1 MWCRITPGLSLAF
14 LQDKSKR
21 MASTNRTQ
29 HGASARAG
37 RTSSARKAPAN
48 RVPARTSRTPGK
60 TSAVKKS
67 APKAKQRP
75 GGLPVLPVAI
85 VVALALL
92 GWFLYPMARL
102 HYIEQRKVAQLQTQ
116 LTSIQQRNKKLRA
129 EVDKLK
135 TPEGVEQA
143 AHELGLARRG
153 EQVWVSVQDGKVR
166 SAPTTAT
173 PLQAASVAPGGW
185 TRFLDTIFGVG
196 GQ

>member
-1 MWCRITPGLSLAF
+1 VPARASRTPA
-14 LQDKSKR
+14 
-21 MASTNRTQ
+21 
-29 HGASARAG
+29 GASA
-37 RTSSARKAPAN
+37 P
-48 RVPARTSRTPGK
+48 
-60 TSAVKKS
+60 KKS
-67 APKAKQRP
+67 TPKAKPRT

-116 LTSIQQRNKKLRA
+116 LAQIQQRNKKLRT

-135 TPEGVEQA
+135 TPEGVEEA

-153 EQVWVSVQDGKVR
+153 EQVWVSVQGGKVS
-166 SAPTTAT
+166 SAPTTAS
-173 PLQAASVAPGGW
+173 PVQAASVAPDGW